1 MGLGCGGCEISN
13 NFKKITMKNLR
24 YNFKI
29 RQANSYD
36 INTLAKI
43 RHSVVI
49 HKDRVRDA
57 DGKTV
62 FYAIIENKGEIIG
75 FGLLVFER
83 PCNWTDF
90 EPGTN
95 LPMMID
101 VFIKPACRN
110 KGAGTHLIKW
120 METKV
125 REMGEDSLY
134 LEVDPLENSGA
145 YRLYNRLG
153 YRPLQDKPY
162 RSHWRFTDSAG
173 NVHEGKEWNIDMV
186 KKFNN

>member
-1 MGLGCGGCEISN
+1 MTEH
-13 NFKKITMKNLR
+13 K
-24 YNFKI
+24 YKI
-29 RQANSYD
+29 RQAKLNHVK
-36 INTLAKI
+36 TLAKI
-43 RHSVVI
+43 RHSRVI

-57 DGKTV
+57 EGKAV

-75 FGLLVFER
+75 FGLLVFEK
-83 PCNWTDF
+83 PSNWTEF
-90 EPGTN
+90 KPGTH

-101 VFIKPACRN
+101 VFIKPAYRN
-110 KGAGTHLIKW
+110 KGAGTYLIKW

-145 YRLYNRLG
+145 YRLYKCLG

-162 RSHWRFTDSAG
+162 RSQWRFTDSAG

-186 KKFNN
+186 KEFNN